1 MHGKVI
7 SNPTEFSSCC
17 IIIMCYQVPR
27 YCTSSVYYHELS
39 SSPTPRLELHNAM
52 TIYKWTP
59 RAIANIVL
67 VNGGLM
73 FQSVCV
79 VAAQLLSLFLWPVS
93 EPLYRSYIAYTMRMW
108 SQNLI
113 ALVQYFTPGTSL
125 AITFDESCFAKDKK
139 ELLTVDA
146 QGRITG
152 LSLPEKAVV
161 TANHQVKLNLTVP

>member
-1 MHGKVI
+1 
-7 SNPTEFSSCC
+7 
-17 IIIMCYQVPR
+17 
-27 YCTSSVYYHELS
+27 
-39 SSPTPRLELHNAM
+39 
-52 TIYKWTP
+52 
-59 RAIANIVL
+59 
-67 VNGGLM
+67 M